1 MAASSLYY
9 VQQMEALRQEKV
21 RLGDEIKQLI
31 EQSSEGQQKVHQL
44 MSAVNAEIANRHFKE
59 INPELMLPSR
69 ISSAVSLMVTHVLLA
84 ALSTH
89 LIGIYYKRKTF
100 QENEINRLELGMD
113 MTNGEDTEFGEI

>member
-21 RLGDEIKQLI
+21 KLGDEIKQLI
-31 EQSSEGQQKVHQL
+31 EQSSEGQHKVHQL

-69 ISSAVSLMVTHVLLA
+69 INSAISLMVTHVLLA

-89 LIGIYYKRKTF
+89 LIGIHILSTQNFSGKR
-100 QENEINRLELGMD
+100 N
-113 MTNGEDTEFGEI
+113 